1 MEFVLEAKKLIFL
14 TGVNSNLKGHEPAFD
29 SFGQFLLDRGLLSLS
44 VDSTAEQLVC
54 IDYAPSVAK
63 EIQKL
68 GLSPENCSLV
78 HMEPSVVLPTN
89 YSGSRKRQ
97 FGKVITVG
105 GIGSH
110 DSRSVHWPL
119 LWPSA
124 FDLEKLHA
132 TERDERVVVING
144 NKMSFI
150 KGELYS
156 LRRKAIKNLDN
167 LDLYGTQWDSKFA
180 PRLIIA
186 IKSFA
191 QAVLSFKLP
200 RLSGLNLWFQDYPKS
215 KGPVDDKLQTM
226 ANYKYALVI
235 ENSAEYMSEK
245 LMEALFAGCVPIY
258 VGPDPEKYDIPKE
271 LVIRAQ
277 PSLRSIQEALL
288 QAQGW
293 NMNEFHAKLGAFL
306 GSSDV
311 RDLWDHT
318 RVYERLLEKI
328 QNAN

>member
-1 MEFVLEAKKLIFL
+1 LEFVLEAKKLIFL
-14 TGVNSNLKGHEPAFD
+14 TGVNSNLEGHEPAFN

-44 VDSTAEQLVC
+44 VDSTAEKLVC

-68 GLSPENCSLV
+68 GLSSENCTLV
-78 HMEPSVVLPTN
+78 HMEPSVVLPAN
-89 YSGSRKRQ
+89 YARYRQRQ

-105 GIGSH
+105 GISSH

-124 FDLEKLHA
+124 SNLDKLHA
-132 TERDERVVVING
+132 TERDERVVLVSG

-156 LRRKAIKNLDN
+156 LRRKAIKNLKN
-167 LDLYGTQWDSKFA
+167 LDLYGTQWDSKFVS
-180 PRLIIA
+180 RLIIA
-186 IKSFA
+186 LKSFA
-191 QAVLSFKLP
+191 QAALSLKLP
-200 RLSGLNLWFQDYPKS
+200 RLSGLYLWFQDYPKS
-215 KGPVDDKLQTM
+215 KGPVDDKLKTM
-226 ANYKYALVI
+226 AHYKYALVI

-245 LMEALFAGCVPIY
+245 LIESLFAGCVPIY
-258 VGPDPEKYDIPKE
+258 VGPDPEKYGIPKE

-293 NMNEFHAKLGAFL
+293 NMNAFHAKLGAFL
-306 GSSDV
+306 SSSEV

-318 RVYERLLEKI
+318 SVYERLLEKI
-328 QNAN
+328 QKSN

>member
-1 MEFVLEAKKLIFL
+1 LEAKKLIFL
-14 TGVNSNLKGHEPAFD
+14 TGVNSNLKGHEPAPN
-29 SFGQFLLDRGLLSLS
+29 SFGRFLLEREFLSTS
-44 VDSTAEQLVC
+44 VEPKTEKLVC
-54 IDYAPSVAK
+54 IDYSPSVAK
-63 EIQKL
+63 EIKKL
-68 GLSPENCSLV
+68 GLSPENCTLV
-78 HMEPSVVLPTN
+78 HMEPSVVLPAN
-89 YSGSRKRQ
+89 YSGSRKMQ
-97 FGKVITVG
+97 FGTVITVG
-105 GIGSH
+105 GIRSQVP
-110 DSRSVHWPL
+110 SSVHWPL
-119 LWPSA
+119 LWPSTSE
-124 FDLEKLHA
+124 LQKLHG
-132 TERDERVVVING
+132 TERTEHVVVING

-156 LRRKAIKNLDN
+156 LRRKAIKNLTN

-226 ANYKYALVI
+226 AHYKYALVI

-288 QAQGW
+288 HAEGW
-293 NMNEFHAKLGAFL
+293 NMKAFHAKLGAFL
-306 GSSDV
+306 SSSEV
-311 RDLWDHT
+311 RDLWDHK
-318 RVYERLLEKI
+318 RVYERLLARI
-328 QNAN
+328 QKSN

>member
-1 MEFVLEAKKLIFL
+1 MEAKKLIFL
-14 TGVNSNLKGHEPAFD
+14 TGVNSNLKGHEPASN
-29 SFGQFLLDRGLLSLS
+29 SFGEFLLERELLATS
-44 VDSTAEQLVC
+44 VNSITEQLVC
-54 IDYAPSVAK
+54 IDYSPSVAK
-63 EIQKL
+63 EIKKL
-68 GLSPENCSLV
+68 GLSPENCTLV
-78 HMEPSVVLPTN
+78 HMEPSVVLPAN
-89 YSGSRKRQ
+89 YARYRQRQ

-105 GIGSH
+105 GLSSH
-110 DSRSVHWPL
+110 DSKSVHWPL

-167 LDLYGTQWDSKFA
+167 LDLYGTQWDSKFVS
-180 PRLIIA
+180 RLIIA

-191 QAVLSFKLP
+191 QAALSLKLP
-200 RLSGLNLWFQDYPKS
+200 RPSGLNLWFQDYPKS
-215 KGPVDDKLQTM
+215 KGPVDDKLKTM
-226 ANYKYALVI
+226 AHYKYALVI
-235 ENSAEYMSEK
+235 ENSAENMSEK

-258 VGPDPEKYDIPKE
+258 VGPDPEKYGIPKE
-271 LVIRAQ
+271 LVICAQ

-293 NMNEFHAKLGAFL
+293 SMSEFHAKLDVFL
-306 GSSDV
+306 SSSEV
-311 RDLWDHT
+311 GDLWDHT

-328 QNAN
+328 QKSN